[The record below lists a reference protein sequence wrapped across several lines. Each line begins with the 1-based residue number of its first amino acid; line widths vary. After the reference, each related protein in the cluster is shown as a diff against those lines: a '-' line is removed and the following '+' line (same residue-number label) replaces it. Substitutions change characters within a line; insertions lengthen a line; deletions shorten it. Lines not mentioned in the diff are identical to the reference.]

1 MGKWELPPTVVHGKA
16 GGNPLRVRRAGAAMT
31 DVLIIKPS
39 SLGDILNGLQLA
51 ATLKAGRPDLRIS
64 WVVADAFAPVVRDCL
79 TVDRVFVFTRKG
91 GLGGFVRLLR
101 ELRRERFDVVLD
113 LQGLARS
120 GLMTWA
126 ARAPRKV
133 GRSDSR
139 EGAGLFY
146 SETVPLPEGRWREHS
161 VAILLEFCRVFGVP
175 PLLAGRVAFRPP
187 AEFRHEAHFA
197 KVAGR
202 GPVLMFPDSR
212 GADREW
218 PGFAELTRRFL
229 STHSEARVV
238 WLGQKV
244 LPSPEGVDPARF
256 VNLMGATTLPEV
268 IAALPRAALV
278 VANDSGPMHLAA
290 ALGVRTLSLFGP
302 TRADMRAP
310 YPPDGDKHT
319 ALDSPDGT
327 MAGLSVDAVSAALDA
342 AWTRAAAG

>member
-1 MGKWELPPTVVHGKA
+1 
-16 GGNPLRVRRAGAAMT
+16 MT

-79 TVDRVFVFTRKG
+79 TVDRVFVFERKG
-91 GLGGFVRLLR
+91 GVGGFVRLLR
-101 ELRRERFDVVLD
+101 ELRRERFDLVLD

-139 EGAGLFY
+139 EGAGFFY
-146 SETVPLPEGRWREHS
+146 HETVPLPAGPWREHS
-161 VAILLEFCRVFGVP
+161 VAILLEFCRVFDLP
-175 PLLAGRVAFRPP
+175 PVLAGRVDFRPP
-187 AEFRHEAHFA
+187 PEFRHESAFSA
-197 KVAGR
+197 VDGL

-218 PGFAELTRRFL
+218 PGFGELARLFL
-229 STHSEARVV
+229 STHPAARVV
-238 WLGQKV
+238 WAGQKV
-244 LPSPEGVDPARF
+244 LPSPDGVDPARF
-256 VNLMGATTLPEV
+256 TNLMGKTTLPEV
-268 IAALPRAALV
+268 IAAIPRAALV

-290 ALGVRTLSLFGP
+290 ALGARTLSLFGP
-302 TRADMRAP
+302 TRSAMRAP
-310 YPPDGDKHT
+310 YPSNGDMHRS
-319 ALDSPDGT
+319 LDSPDGA
-327 MAGLSVDAVSAALDA
+327 MSGLPVDAVAAELDA
-342 AWTRAAAG
+342 AWGRAAAARRR

>member
-1 MGKWELPPTVVHGKA
+1 
-16 GGNPLRVRRAGAAMT
+16 MT

-79 TVDRVFVFTRKG
+79 TVDRVFVFARKG
-91 GLGGFVRLLR
+91 GLRGFVRLLR
-101 ELRRERFDVVLD
+101 ALRRERFDLVLD

-146 SETVPLPEGRWREHS
+146 SETVPRPEGRWREHS
-161 VAILLEFCRVFGVP
+161 VAILLEFCRVFDLP
-175 PLLAGRVAFRPP
+175 PALAGRVAFRPP
-187 AEFRHEAHFA
+187 AEFRHGQTF
-197 KVAGR
+197 VAVDGR

-229 STHSEARVV
+229 STHPEARVV

-244 LPSPEGVDPARF
+244 LPSPEGVDPVRF

-268 IAALPRAALV
+268 IAAIPRAALV

-310 YPPDGDKHT
+310 YPPDGDRHT

-327 MAGLSVDAVSAALDA
+327 MAGLSVDAVTSALDA
-342 AWTRAAAG
+342 AWTRASAR

>member
-1 MGKWELPPTVVHGKA
+1 
-16 GGNPLRVRRAGAAMT
+16 MT

-39 SLGDILNGLQLA
+39 SLGDILNGLQVA
-51 ATLKAGRPDLRIS
+51 ATLKAGRPDLRMS

-79 TVDRVFVFTRKG
+79 TVDRVFVFARKG
-91 GLGGFVRLLR
+91 GVRGFLRLLR
-101 ELRRERFDVVLD
+101 DLRRERFDLVLD

-139 EGAGLFY
+139 EGAGWFY
-146 SETVPLPEGRWREHS
+146 DETVPLPEGPWREHS
-161 VAILLEFCRVFGVP
+161 VAILLQFCRVFDLP
-175 PLLAGRVAFRPP
+175 PVLAGQVTFRPP
-187 AEFRHEAHFA
+187 AEFRHAQAFA
-197 KVAGR
+197 AAGGL

-218 PGFAELTRRFL
+218 PGFGALTQRFL
-229 STHSEARVV
+229 ATHPAARVV
-238 WLGQKV
+238 WAGQKV
-244 LPSPEGVDPARF
+244 IAAPGGLPPDRF
-256 VNLMGATTLPEV
+256 VNLMGRTTLPEI

-302 TRADMRAP
+302 TRAAMRAP
-310 YPPDGDKHT
+310 YPPNGDMHA

-327 MAGLSVDAVSAALDA
+327 MAGLSVDTVSSALDA
-342 AWTRAAAG
+342 AWRRAGGAG

>member
-1 MGKWELPPTVVHGKA
+1 
-16 GGNPLRVRRAGAAMT
+16 MT
-31 DVLIIKPS
+31 EVLIIKPS

-64 WVVADAFAPVVRDCL
+64 WVVADAFAPVVRACL
-79 TVDRVFVFTRKG
+79 TVDRVFVFERKG
-91 GLGGFVRLLR
+91 GIGSFFRLLR
-101 ELRRERFDVVLD
+101 QLRRERFDLVLD

-146 SETVPLPEGRWREHS
+146 TETVPLPEGRWREHS
-161 VAILLEFCRVFGVP
+161 VAILLEFCRVFDLP
-175 PLLAGRVAFRPP
+175 PVLAGRVTFRPL
-187 AEFRHEAHFA
+187 ADFRPEKAFA
-197 KVAGR
+197 SVGGL
-202 GPVLMFPDSR
+202 GPVVMFPDSR

-218 PGFAELTRRFL
+218 PGFSELTRRFL
-229 STHSEARVV
+229 STHPRARVV

-244 LPSPEGVDPARF
+244 LPPPEGVDPDRF
-256 VNLMGATTLPEV
+256 VNLMGATSLPEV
-268 IAALPRAALV
+268 IAAIPRAALV
-278 VANDSGPMHLAA
+278 VANDSGPMHLAS

-302 TRADMRAP
+302 TLADMRAP
-310 YPPDGDKHT
+310 YPPDGDKHL

-327 MAGLSVDAVSAALDA
+327 MAGLPVDVVAAALDT
-342 AWTRAAAG
+342 AWARAGG